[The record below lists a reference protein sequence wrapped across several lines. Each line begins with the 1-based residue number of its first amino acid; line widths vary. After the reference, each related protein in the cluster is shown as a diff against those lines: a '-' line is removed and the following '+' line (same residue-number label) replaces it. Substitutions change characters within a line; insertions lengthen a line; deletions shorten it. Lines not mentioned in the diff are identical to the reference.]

1 VKSFAWAALL
11 SSMAV
16 AGLPITAF
24 RGERLYFDVF
34 WGGMLV
40 GHSSIEC
47 LPTTDP
53 GLMAVRTTAR
63 ANKTIQSMYPVE
75 DTVQSLVD
83 PRTGLPVQFRK
94 VQREGLYSADVRID
108 FRRAQSRALVTATIK
123 GAPKPDTSIDL
134 SGGEYDLL
142 SAFQHVRESD
152 LEPGKSQF
160 ISMVDNRKRFSSVE
174 ILCLRRELL
183 DTGKGSVRTLVV
195 EPKIHDDALFASK
208 GRLLMWVTDDPW
220 HIPVRMESKVKLGTI
235 RANLVQRVAP

>member
-1 VKSFAWAALL
+1 VKFFAWAALL
-11 SSMAV
+11 SSVAV
-16 AGLPITAF
+16 AGLPVTAF

-53 GLMAVRTTAR
+53 GLLAVRTTAR
-63 ANKTIQSMYPVE
+63 ANKTIQSMYPVK
-75 DTVQSLVD
+75 DTVQSLLD

-94 VQREGLYSADVRID
+94 IQREGLYSADIRID
-108 FRRAQSRALVTATIK
+108 FRRAQSLALVRATIK
-123 GAPKPDTSIDL
+123 GEEKPDTAIGL
-134 SGGEYDLL
+134 EGGEYDLL
-142 SAFQHVRESD
+142 SAFQRVRESD

-160 ISMVDNRKRFSSVE
+160 LSMVDNRKRFASVE
-174 ILCLRRELL
+174 IICLRREVL

-195 EPKIHDDALFASK
+195 EPKIHGDALFASK

-220 HIPVRMESKVKLGTI
+220 HIPVRMESQVKLGTI